1 MTLDRLT
8 NVTGTP
14 DTIITF
20 MEITEM
26 KRKTMSVLTAAA
38 FVALLSLAGCSDDD
52 GAAEEAG
59 ESVDEAA
66 EEAGDE
72 IEEATD

>member
-1 MTLDRLT
+1 MIRLA

-14 DTIITF
+14 NTTITYIEVTD
-20 MEITEM
+20 MR
-26 KRKTMSVLTAAA
+26 RKAMPILTAAA
-38 FVALLSLAGCSDDD
+38 FVALLALAGCSDDD

-59 ESVDEAA
+59 ESVDEAV
-66 EEAGDE
+66 EETGDE